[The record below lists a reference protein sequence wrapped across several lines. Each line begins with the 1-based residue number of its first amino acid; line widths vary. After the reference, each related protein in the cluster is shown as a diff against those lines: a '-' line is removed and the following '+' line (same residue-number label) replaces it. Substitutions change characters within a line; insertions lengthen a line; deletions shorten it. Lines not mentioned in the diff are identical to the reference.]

1 MYRRCTVK
9 IQMQQISLRL
19 SDREK
24 EHLDRYCQLTER
36 GKGDVLRQLVR
47 GLAIQGLLLSL
58 DVPVA
63 APSGASSPA
72 QEP

>member
-1 MYRRCTVK
+1 
-9 IQMQQISLRL
+9 MQQICLRL

-24 EHLDRYCQLTER
+24 EHLERYCQLTER

-47 GLAIQGLLLSL
+47 GLSLPGLLLPL
-58 DVPVA
+58 DAPVA